1 VAVTRRV
8 CLFIALLTAAA
19 GGSGCNTPRPFYD
32 YAKEPDPRK
41 FGYLL
46 GPADVVHVNVWKMAD
61 LTVDAT
67 VRPDGSITLP
77 LLGDLPASG
86 RTTEQLR
93 DAITQKMT
101 AFIKDETATV
111 TVTVATV
118 ASYRFVVSGNVEH
131 GGAFVATHY
140 VTVSEAMA
148 LAGGPNRFASPEQ
161 VVIIRDNG
169 KGGVRRIPVDY
180 PAILAGTHPE
190 QDLALFSGDLIYV
203 P

>member
-1 VAVTRRV
+1 VTRRA
-8 CLFIALLTAAA
+8 CLFAALLTTASVA
-19 GGSGCNTPRPFYD
+19 GGCTTPRPFYD
-32 YAKEPDPRK
+32 YAKEPDPRRG
-41 FGYLL
+41 GYVL
-46 GPADVVHVNVWKMAD
+46 GPADVVHVSVWKNAD

-77 LLGDLPASG
+77 LLGDIPAGGHTS
-86 RTTEQLR
+86 EQVR
-93 DAITQKMT
+93 DAITQKLS
-101 AFIKDETATV
+101 AYIKDETATV
-111 TVTVATV
+111 TVTLTTV

-148 LAGGPNRFASPEQ
+148 LAGGPNKFASPEQ
-161 VVIIRDNG
+161 TVIIREDPG
-169 KGGVRRIPVDY
+169 RGMKRIPIDY

>member
-1 VAVTRRV
+1 MPVTRRA
-8 CLFIALLTAAA
+8 CLFAALLTAAA
-19 GGSGCNTPRPFYD
+19 AGGCTTPRPFYD

-41 FGYLL
+41 TGYLL
-46 GPADVVHVNVWKMAD
+46 GPSDIVHVNVWKNAD

-77 LLGDLPASG
+77 LLGDIPAG
-86 RTTEQLR
+86 GHTPEQLR
-93 DAITQKMT
+93 DAITQKLS

-111 TVTVATV
+111 TVTVTTV
-118 ASYRFVVSGNVEH
+118 ASYHFEVSGNVEH
-131 GGAFVATHY
+131 GGAFVSTHY

-148 LAGGPNRFASPEQ
+148 LAGGPNKFASPEQ
-161 VVIIRDNG
+161 TVIIREDPQR
-169 KGGVRRIPVDY
+169 GVRRIPIDY
-180 PAILAGTHPE
+180 PAILDGTHPE

>member
-1 VAVTRRV
+1 VTRRA
-8 CLFIALLTAAA
+8 CLFAALLTAAA
-19 GGSGCNTPRPFYD
+19 AGGCTTPRPFYD

-41 FGYLL
+41 GDYLL
-46 GPADVVHVNVWKMAD
+46 GPADVVHVSVWKNAD

-77 LLGDLPASG
+77 LLGDIPAGG
-86 RTTEQLR
+86 RTCEQVR
-93 DAITQKMT
+93 DAITQKLS

-111 TVTVATV
+111 TVTVTTV
-118 ASYRFVVSGNVEH
+118 ASYRFIVSGNVEH
-131 GGAFVATHY
+131 GGAFVSTHY

-148 LAGGPNRFASPEQ
+148 LAGGPNKFASPEQ
-161 VVIIRDNG
+161 TVIIREDAQRG
-169 KGGVRRIPVDY
+169 TKRIPIDY
-180 PAILAGTHPE
+180 PAILGGTHPE

>member
-1 VAVTRRV
+1 VPVTRRA
-8 CLFIALLTAAA
+8 CLFAALLTAAA
-19 GGSGCNTPRPFYD
+19 AGGCTTPRPFYD
-32 YAKEPDPRK
+32 YAKEPDPRTG
-41 FGYLL
+41 GYLL
-46 GPADVVHVNVWKMAD
+46 GPADVVHVSVWKNAD

-77 LLGDLPASG
+77 LLGDIPAAG
-86 RTTEQLR
+86 RTTEQVR
-93 DAITQKMT
+93 DAIVAKLS

-111 TVTVATV
+111 TVTLTTV
-118 ASYRFVVSGNVEH
+118 ASYRFLVSGNVEH
-131 GGAFVATHY
+131 GGVFLSTHY

-148 LAGGPNRFASPEQ
+148 LAGGPNKFASPEQ
-161 VVIIRDNG
+161 TVIIREDAQR
-169 KGGVRRIPVDY
+169 GVKRIPIDY